1 MNLIAF
7 DLDNTILDYE
17 PALRQLKMERSELRA
32 IDAETKSDLKSY
44 VISEFG
50 EDYWTELQGH
60 LYTGYVK
67 YASID
72 AEFLHLLEY
81 LKSIKWR
88 SSIISHKTKLP
99 YMGPQ
104 LNMRDC
110 ALARLESDG
119 IPNLVTDGIH
129 FFETRKEK
137 VEYIN
142 RIKPQIFVDDLIEI
156 LTLLS
161 KNIKAILYSNTALS
175 SDSGFPSISNWTQ
188 LRNYVEVE
196 TALG

>member
-17 PALRQLKMERSELRA
+17 PALRRLKMERSELRA
-32 IDAETKSDLKSY
+32 IDAENKSDLKSY

-88 SSIISHKTKLP
+88 SAIISHKTKLP

-119 IPNLVTDGIH
+119 IHNLVTDGIH
-129 FFETRKEK
+129 FFETKKEK

-142 RIKPQIFVDDLIEI
+142 TIKPQIFVDDLIEI
-156 LTLLS
+156 LDLLS
-161 KNIKAILYSNTALS
+161 KNIKAILFSNTTLS
-175 SDSGFPSISNWTQ
+175 SDGGFPSISNWTQ
-188 LRNYVEVE
+188 LRKYVEVE
-196 TALG
+196 TALD